1 MRLSKIFYLVI
12 FSVLLI
18 GLHSNSAQAQG
29 TGGDFGIGAMLGEP
43 TGVSIKSWFNE
54 QAAFDVGAAWS
65 IAGRESLHMHAD
77 YLRHSWFEKNDQL
90 AFYYGIGG
98 RIIFTDEAQLGARVP
113 LGLTYVFEN
122 VPFDL
127 FLEAAPI
134 LDLTPDVELAGNG
147 AVGIRY
153 YL

>member
-1 MRLSKIFYLVI
+1 
-12 FSVLLI
+12 
-18 GLHSNSAQAQG
+18 
-29 TGGDFGIGAMLGEP
+29 
-43 TGVSIKSWFNE
+43 
-54 QAAFDVGAAWS
+54 
-65 IAGRESLHMHAD
+65 
-77 YLRHSWFEKNDQL
+77 
-90 AFYYGIGG
+90 
-98 RIIFTDEAQLGARVP
+98 
-113 LGLTYVFEN
+113 VFEN